1 MGNLSPCFQ
10 GDNMKKLLSISI
22 LALASVGCTSIQ
34 VNNTTG
40 FNPNSIRQVCVV
52 HNPKV
57 IIKDFDGIIER
68 SFARHGIKAK
78 TYNDSA
84 DLNFCQTMLNYT
96 ALRSWDIVPYMVS
109 AQFNLIQ
116 NGRQVSESSFK
127 LKGNGGLALNKWRST
142 ETKVNELVDE
152 LLGKKP
158 QVNKAGSPDLSI
170 EQPLILTPPPRV

>member
-1 MGNLSPCFQ
+1 
-10 GDNMKKLLSISI
+10 MKKIISLSI
-22 LALASVGCTSIQ
+22 LALVLTGCTSIQ
-34 VNNTTG
+34 VNNTSG
-40 FNPNSIRQVCVV
+40 FNPSSIREVCII

-57 IIKDFDGIIER
+57 IIKDFDGVIER
-68 SFARHGIKAK
+68 SFSRHNIKAK
-78 TYNDSA
+78 TYKESA
-84 DLNFCQTMLNYT
+84 NLSSCQTMLNYT

-127 LKGNGGLALNKWRST
+127 LKGNGGLAFNKWRST

-158 QVNKAGSPDLSI
+158 GGNNVISPALS
-170 EQPLILTPPPRV
+170 EEKPLILTAPPLEQLNKSSDR